1 MKKFASIIIAVLI
14 VVLCFTL
21 TACGTKYK
29 SNCSSTAMVET
40 KDSNSATV
48 SFGTFSGRYVIKFN
62 DTIKESTV
70 ITYNATLEEGSIKVY
85 YDFGDE
91 KLSLFEIGTGGSV
104 EGKSEAFARNK
115 TVYIIIESDGKCNEC
130 SFSFV
135 LKEAE

>member
-91 KLSLFEIGTGGSV
+91 KLSLFEIGTDGSV

-130 SFSFV
+130 SFSFA
-135 LKEAE
+135 LKKAE